1 MPLEIPSWL
10 LATLQI
16 LTALFML
23 IGLVGLVVPIFPG
36 LVVIWLAA
44 LIYGLLT
51 GFSTIAWVMFA
62 IMTVLMI
69 IGNVADN
76 LMMGKK
82 AHDNGAAWSS
92 IALGFV
98 AGFIVSIFLTPL
110 VGLAAAPLAL
120 FGAEYYRLK
129 DRNKAFE
136 VTKAMMIGFGWAF
149 VIRFG
154 IGMVMIILWSI
165 WASV

>member
-1 MPLEIPSWL
+1 MPHWLEVSI
-10 LATLQI
+10 QI
-16 LTALFML
+16 ITAVFML

-82 AHDNGAAWSS
+82 ALDNGAAWSS
-92 IALGFV
+92 IVIGYV
-98 AGFIVSIFLTPL
+98 AGFVVSIFLTP
-110 VGLAAAPLAL
+110 VAGLAAAPLAL

-129 DRNKAFE
+129 DRNKAIE